1 VKFRVEVN
9 TFGDPDDSWSGNAIT
24 HASRAQ
30 AKWAAENLFDRW
42 TAVQKWRV
50 LDQNDKVVLEGP
62 DEAPERTEDSE
73 V

>member
-9 TFGDPDDSWSGNAIT
+9 TVGDPDDSWSGNAIT

-42 TAVQKWRV
+42 TAVEKWRV
-50 LDQNDKVVLEGP
+50 VDQNGKVVLEGP
-62 DEAPERTEDSE
+62 E
-73 V
+73 